1 MNDHTRALITLYCSN
16 EIKYALME
24 LVHCGVR
31 IKGGPMRARTMPAVL
46 VSGLVYHPIM
56 ENTK

>member
-1 MNDHTRALITLYCSN
+1 MNDHTRALIALYST
-16 EIKYALME
+16 EIKCVLME
-24 LVHCGVR
+24 LVHGQVR